1 MKNIAITGSFASGKS
16 FVLNCVKNMGYMV
29 FSCDDF
35 IREAYKDIKLQDI
48 VVGKIEGLEIFDKKR
63 LSKIIYD
70 NPQSRKE
77 LESIIHPIVRSGIK
91 EFEGI
96 NKNQK
101 FIFTEV
107 PLLFESNFDEYFS
120 YSICVYCSEE
130 TRWQRSKERGV
141 SNIDLYNKIK
151 SVQFDQGEKKRRSDF
166 VINSDTNQREIEKS
180 LEKIIKKIA

>member
-1 MKNIAITGSFASGKS
+1 MENIAIAGSFASGKS
-16 FVLNCVKNMGYMV
+16 FVLNCIKSMDYMV

-35 IREAYKDIKLQDI
+35 IREAYKDAKLQDI
-48 VVGKIEGLEIFDKKR
+48 VVSKIEGLEVFDKKK

-77 LESIIHPIVRSGIK
+77 LESIIHPIVGSGIRK
-91 EFEGI
+91 FEEI

-120 YSICVYCSEE
+120 YSICVYCLEE
-130 TRWQRSKERGV
+130 TRWQRAKERGIR
-141 SNIDLYNKIK
+141 SIDLYNKIK
-151 SVQFDQGEKKRRSDF
+151 LVQLDQEEKKRKSDF
-166 VINSDTNQREIEKS
+166 AINSDTNQREIKKS
-180 LEKIIKKIA
+180 LEKIIKKIS